1 MTEDKQATR
10 KNESVKSSSN
20 TRRKFILAATAVLI
34 IALPIMVYK
43 VLHDWRA
50 LQNKKA
56 ELISVRKQSSDL
68 VVLQESI
75 NQYKKYHN
83 ELKQLMQQ
91 AESSNLGSEY
101 WIERK
106 VEINKKKINRS
117 EAAGFLEGAGKDT
130 DSFFKTAMFEIHT
143 VQLGDDLFN
152 FRQGDASEVQ
162 MTMNGQ
168 FYSKIKNK

>member
-1 MTEDKQATR
+1 MTDEKQA
-10 KNESVKSSSN
+10 VQKSDDSRRSLN
-20 TRRKFILAATAVLI
+20 SKRKFILGGTALLI

-43 VLHDWRA
+43 VLHDWQT
-50 LQNKKA
+50 LQNKRA
-56 ELISVRKQSSDL
+56 ELASVKKQSSDL
-68 VVLQESI
+68 LVLQKSI
-75 NQYKKYHN
+75 DQYKKYHN

-91 AESSNLGSEY
+91 AQLSNLGSDY

-117 EAAGFLEGAGKDT
+117 EAAGFLAGAGKDS

-143 VQLGDDLFN
+143 VQTGDDLFN

>member
-1 MTEDKQATR
+1 MTEGKQPAPKT
-10 KNESVKSSSN
+10 SSSKSYLN
-20 TRRKFILAATAVLI
+20 SKRKFILVGTALLI

-43 VLHDWRA
+43 VLHDWRT
-50 LQNKKA
+50 LQSKRA
-56 ELISVRKQSSDL
+56 ELVSVKKQSSDL

-83 ELKQLMQQ
+83 ELKQLMQD
-91 AESSNLGSEY
+91 ANSSTLGSDY

-117 EAAGFLEGAGKDT
+117 EAAGFLAGAGKDT

-143 VQLGDDLFN
+143 VQIGDDLFN